1 MPAPES
7 TKPIHRETE
16 LKLLIQDAD
25 VARLQQLRL
34 LADHACRPPTT
45 QRLCSIYYDT
55 ADLRIRRAAASLRLR
70 LTPDGVV
77 QTFKVEQ
84 AAAAGLHSRAE
95 WEMPVP
101 GSALDLPALGA
112 MIRAD
117 GAGQAH
123 WWHLLQALEQDPTL
137 QPLFETRV
145 WRQVW
150 ALEFPDGGQIELA
163 LDRGSIHRAETNRL
177 SKARQSGAATASASA
192 NPNPNEHLE
201 PNVHPG
207 AGAVISEVELE
218 LKHGDSALLCAFAG
232 ELLKSVPLRL
242 GSRSKS
248 SRGYALCSG
257 VGAGPQV
264 MRAAALKLSSGTT
277 VGAGFRALVQNCVAH
292 VDGNA
297 VGVATTSDPEF
308 VHQMRVGLRRLNSAL
323 RLFHD
328 VLALPRH
335 LQQDLCWLGAIL
347 ADARDWEVFAG
358 STLPAIAVLTP
369 AGKAPPPLRQAVVA
383 VATRKRHAAAAAAG
397 SSRYT
402 GLILGLSG
410 WVLDCTSSIAT
421 TTVDTV
427 GTDSAALVSIL
438 DQPLVHHAGVHL
450 EALCRRLRKR
460 GKGLAA
466 ADAPARH
473 RLRIAA
479 KRVRYAVEFFGD
491 LYRPRR
497 VRAFTKALAVLQEQ
511 LGDMNDR
518 VVAARLLAELLAA
531 QPALEATA
539 AFISAAVATPGA
551 RHRRQLRKTWR
562 QVKSIALPWHAGP
575 DSPGV
580 RV

>member
-7 TKPIHRETE
+7 TKPIHHETE

-25 VARLQQLRL
+25 VERLQQHRQ
-34 LADHACRPPTT
+34 LADHACQLPTT
-45 QRLCSIYYDT
+45 QQLRSIYYDT
-55 ADLRIRRAAASLRLR
+55 ADLRIRGAAASLRLR
-70 LTPDGVV
+70 QTPDGMV

-84 AAAAGLHSRAE
+84 PAAAGLHSRAE

-101 GSALDLPALGA
+101 GPALDLPALGA

-163 LDRGSIHRAETNRL
+163 LDRGSIHQAKTNRL
-177 SKARQSGAATASASA
+177 SMAGLRGGASARA
-192 NPNPNEHLE
+192 NPNEHLE
-201 PNVHPG
+201 PNVHSG

-218 LKHGDSALLCAFAG
+218 LKHGDSALLYAFAG

-264 MRAAALKLSSGTT
+264 VRAAALKLPSGTT
-277 VGAGFRALVQNCVAH
+277 VGAGFRALMQNCVAH

-297 VGVATTSDPEF
+297 LGVASTSDPEF
-308 VHQMRVGLRRLNSAL
+308 VHQMRVGLRRLAGAL
-323 RLFHD
+323 RLFRD
-328 VLALPRH
+328 VLPLPRQ
-335 LQQDLCWLGAIL
+335 LQQDLCWLGATL

-358 STLPAIAVLTP
+358 STLPAIAALTP
-369 AGKAPPPLRQAVVA
+369 AGKAPAVLRKAVVA
-383 VATRKRHAAAAAAG
+383 VATRKRRAAAAAVC

-402 GLILGLSG
+402 GLLLGLSG

-421 TTVDTV
+421 TTVGTV
-427 GTDSAALVSIL
+427 GTVGTALVSIL
-438 DQPLVHHAGVHL
+438 EQPLAYHADVHL

-460 GKGLAA
+460 GKGLAE

-497 VRAFTKALAVLQEQ
+497 VRAFTKALAALQEQ
-511 LGDMNDR
+511 LGDMNDH
-518 VVAARLLAELLAA
+518 VVAVRLLADLLAA
-531 QPALEATA
+531 QPKLTA
-539 AFISAAVATPGA
+539 AAAAISAAVATPGA
-551 RHRRQLRKTWR
+551 RHRRQMRKTWR
-562 QVKSIALPWHAGP
+562 QVKSITLPWHAGP
-575 DSPGV
+575 D
-580 RV
+580 

>member
-1 MPAPES
+1 MPTPES
-7 TKPIHRETE
+7 TKPIHHETE

-25 VARLQQLRL
+25 VARLQQHRL
-34 LADHACRPPTT
+34 LADHACQPPTT
-45 QRLCSIYYDT
+45 QQLRSIYYDT

-70 LTPDGVV
+70 HTPDGMV

-84 AAAAGLHSRAE
+84 PAAAGLHSRAE

-101 GSALDLPALGA
+101 GPALELPALGA

-123 WWHLLQALEQDPTL
+123 WWHLLQALQQDSTL

-163 LDRGSIHRAETNRL
+163 LDRGSIQQAGTNRL
-177 SKARQSGAATASASA
+177 STAGLRGAASASA
-192 NPNPNEHLE
+192 IASANPNEHLE

-218 LKHGDSALLCAFAG
+218 LKHGDSALLSAFAG

-264 MRAAALKLSSGTT
+264 MRAAALKLPSGTT

-308 VHQMRVGLRRLNSAL
+308 VHQMRVGLRRLGGAL
-323 RLFHD
+323 RLFRD
-328 VLALPRH
+328 VLPLPWQ
-335 LQQDLCWLGAIL
+335 LQQDLCWLGTTL

-358 STLPAIAVLTP
+358 STLPAIAALTP
-369 AGKAPPPLRQAVVA
+369 AGKAPAVLRKAVVA
-383 VATRKRHAAAAAAG
+383 VATRKRRAAAAAVC

-402 GLILGLSG
+402 GLLLGLSG

-421 TTVDTV
+421 TTVGTV
-427 GTDSAALVSIL
+427 GTARVSIL
-438 DQPLVHHAGVHL
+438 EQPLVHHAGVHL

-460 GKGLAA
+460 GKGLAD

-497 VRAFTKALAVLQEQ
+497 VRAFTKALAALQEQ
-511 LGDMNDR
+511 LGDMNDH
-518 VVAARLLAELLAA
+518 VVAVHLLADLLAA
-531 QPALEATA
+531 QPKLTA
-539 AFISAAVATPGA
+539 AAASISAAVATPGA
-551 RHRRQLRKTWR
+551 RHRRQMRKTWR
-562 QVKSIALPWHAGP
+562 QVKSITLPWHAGP
-575 DSPGV
+575 D
-580 RV
+580 